1 MKESVFFIWLLSL
14 SIDYWLSCLL
24 LHLDWNLCHWPLLVL
39 RCLGNK
45 TIDPPPGSPAFWLRS
60 CNLSA
65 SIKVLSQFQA
75 RKRER
80 KREGKRKG
88 RKNLLVLLENLDECI
103 FQLQA
108 TLFLTLYRLK
118 NRKIAK
124 RVDPENSWS
133 QWNKRKIFLP
143 TWDNECWLNL

>member
-1 MKESVFFIWLLSL
+1 M
-14 SIDYWLSCLL
+14 
-24 LHLDWNLCHWPLLVL
+24 
-39 RCLGNK
+39 
-45 TIDPPPGSPAFWLRS
+45 
-60 CNLSA
+60 
-65 SIKVLSQFQA
+65 SQFQA

-80 KREGKRKG
+80 KERGEKG
-88 RKNLLVLLENLDECI
+88 REKEPIGSVLLENLDECI

-124 RVDPENSWS
+124 RVDPENSDL
-133 QWNKRKIFLP
+133 NEIKEKNFLP

>member
-1 MKESVFFIWLLSL
+1 M
-14 SIDYWLSCLL
+14 
-24 LHLDWNLCHWPLLVL
+24 
-39 RCLGNK
+39 
-45 TIDPPPGSPAFWLRS
+45 
-60 CNLSA
+60 
-65 SIKVLSQFQA
+65 SQFQA

-80 KREGKRKG
+80 KERGEKG
-88 RKNLLVLLENLDECI
+88 GEKEPIGSVLLENLDECI

-124 RVDPENSWS
+124 RVDPENSDL
-133 QWNKRKIFLP
+133 NEIKEKNFLP